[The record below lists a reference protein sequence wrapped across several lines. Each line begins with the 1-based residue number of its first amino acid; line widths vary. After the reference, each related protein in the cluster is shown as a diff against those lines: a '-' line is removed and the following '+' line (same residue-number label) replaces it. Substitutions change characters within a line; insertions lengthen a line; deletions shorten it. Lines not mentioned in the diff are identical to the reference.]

1 MPLDLLPHSL
11 GLADAALVT
20 LLPGFEGLVVPSKL
34 LGYMA
39 RAVPTLYVG
48 PDSDVAQFIERSRG
62 GACVAAGDVEAFAR
76 VVEQWVAHPQ
86 ELRAA
91 GEAAAA
97 YYEAELS
104 RQRGLAAYRDAVC
117 RGGRRTCH
125 PGRAMSGR
133 IVVTGAGGFIG
144 RALVA
149 HLQQAG
155 REVVP
160 VTRATPEPWPEVLRG
175 ADAVVHLAARAH
187 VVHDTAT
194 DPMSE
199 FRGANVAGTEQ
210 LLSAA
215 IGCSVRRFVFV
226 SSIGVLGNDSGQ
238 RAFTAADP
246 PNPIEPYAR
255 SKWEAEQRVMAL
267 TAGTATQPVIVRP
280 PLVYGPGV
288 KGNFLRL
295 LKLVD
300 SGVPL
305 PFAGLTAQRSFIGID
320 NLCGLLAVCVDHPA
334 AAGRTLL
341 AADGEDVTLPALL
354 KSIGRGLGRPVR
366 LFRAPWGLVESLARL
381 AGRGAD
387 LARLTGSL
395 RVDDSVTRTTL
406 GWQPGVP
413 FEAGIRAMA
422 EWYREAAAS

>member
-1 MPLDLLPHSL
+1 
-11 GLADAALVT
+11 
-20 LLPGFEGLVVPSKL
+20 
-34 LGYMA
+34 
-39 RAVPTLYVG
+39 
-48 PDSDVAQFIERSRG
+48 
-62 GACVAAGDVEAFAR
+62 
-76 VVEQWVAHPQ
+76 
-86 ELRAA
+86 
-91 GEAAAA
+91 
-97 YYEAELS
+97 
-104 RQRGLAAYRDAVC
+104 
-117 RGGRRTCH
+117 
-125 PGRAMSGR
+125 MSGR
-133 IVVTGAGGFIG
+133 IVVTGASGFIG

-149 HLQQAG
+149 QLQQNG

-160 VTRATPEPWPEVLRG
+160 VTRATPQPWAEVLRG

-187 VVHDTAT
+187 VIHDKAT
-194 DPMSE
+194 DPMTE
-199 FRGANVAGTEQ
+199 FRGANVEGTER

-215 IGCSVRRFVFV
+215 VDCSVRRFVFV
-226 SSIGVLGNDSGQ
+226 SSIGVLGNDSGD
-238 RAFTAADP
+238 RAFTASDP
-246 PNPIEPYAR
+246 PNPIEAYAR
-255 SKWEAEQRVMAL
+255 SKWEAEQRIMTL
-267 TAGTATQPVIVRP
+267 TSGTATQPVIVRP

-305 PFAGLTAQRSFIGID
+305 PFAGLTAQRSFVGID
-320 NLCGLLAVCVDHPA
+320 NLCGLLAVCVGHPA

-354 KSIGRGLGRPVR
+354 ESIGRGLGRPAR

-387 LARLTGSL
+387 LARLAGSL
-395 RVDDSVTRTTL
+395 RVDDSVTRTML

-422 EWYREAAAS
+422 EWYREATAS

>member
-1 MPLDLLPHSL
+1 
-11 GLADAALVT
+11 
-20 LLPGFEGLVVPSKL
+20 
-34 LGYMA
+34 
-39 RAVPTLYVG
+39 
-48 PDSDVAQFIERSRG
+48 
-62 GACVAAGDVEAFAR
+62 
-76 VVEQWVAHPQ
+76 
-86 ELRAA
+86 
-91 GEAAAA
+91 
-97 YYEAELS
+97 
-104 RQRGLAAYRDAVC
+104 
-117 RGGRRTCH
+117 
-125 PGRAMSGR
+125 MSNR

-149 HLQQAG
+149 QLQQAG

-160 VTRATPEPWPEVLRG
+160 VTRATLAPWPEVLQG
-175 ADAVVHLAARAH
+175 VDAVVHLAARAH

-194 DPMSE
+194 DPITE
-199 FRGANVAGTEQ
+199 FRRANVEGTER
-210 LLSAA
+210 LLSAS
-215 IGCSVRRFVFV
+215 IEHGVRRFVFV
-226 SSIGVLGNDSGQ
+226 SSIGVLGNDSGA
-238 RAFTAADP
+238 RAFTGTDP
-246 PNPIEPYAR
+246 PNPTEPYAL

-295 LKLVD
+295 LKLVQ

-305 PFAGLTAQRSFIGID
+305 PFAGLTARRSFIGVD
-320 NLCGLLAVCVDHPA
+320 NLCGLLAVCIDHPA

-354 KSIGRGLGRPVR
+354 EAMGRGLGRPAR
-366 LFRAPWGLVESLARL
+366 LFHAPWGLVESLARL

-387 LARLTGSL
+387 LARLSGSL
-395 RVDDSVTRTTL
+395 RVDDSVTRHTL

-422 EWYREAAAS
+422 EWYREATTS

>member
-1 MPLDLLPHSL
+1 
-11 GLADAALVT
+11 
-20 LLPGFEGLVVPSKL
+20 
-34 LGYMA
+34 
-39 RAVPTLYVG
+39 
-48 PDSDVAQFIERSRG
+48 
-62 GACVAAGDVEAFAR
+62 
-76 VVEQWVAHPQ
+76 
-86 ELRAA
+86 
-91 GEAAAA
+91 
-97 YYEAELS
+97 
-104 RQRGLAAYRDAVC
+104 
-117 RGGRRTCH
+117 
-125 PGRAMSGR
+125 MSGR
-133 IVVTGAGGFIG
+133 IVITGAGGFIG
-144 RALVA
+144 RALVS
-149 HLQQAG
+149 HLQQTG

-160 VTRATPEPWPEVLRG
+160 VTRATLEPWPELLRG

-199 FRGANVAGTEQ
+199 FRVANVAGTEQ

-238 RAFTAADP
+238 RAFTASDP

-255 SKWEAEQRVMAL
+255 SKWEAEQRVMTL
-267 TAGTATQPVIVRP
+267 TAGTATQSVIVRP

-305 PFAGLTAQRSFIGID
+305 PFGGLTAQRSFIGID

-341 AADGEDVTLPALL
+341 AADGEAVTLPALL
-354 KSIGRGLGRPVR
+354 ESIGRGLGRPVR
-366 LFRAPWGLVESLARL
+366 LFHAPWGLVESLARL

-395 RVDDSVTRTTL
+395 RVDDSITRNTL